1 MTKRIITLKT
11 DRKWTCNILP
21 CRELNYL
28 NFVSKSFFL
37 IGLKF
42 EAKME
47 DFEILSCN
55 RAPCHC
61 KCSSIR
67 KDLFSHV
74 GSTNFFNC
82 SLAVPQSVFGH
93 SRRDSLTNPI
103 LITALVQFRPE
114 SHRKFFNSNFIAL
127 TH

>member
-1 MTKRIITLKT
+1 MKI

-21 CRELNYL
+21 CRELNYP

-55 RAPCHC
+55 RAPCHS

-74 GSTNFFNC
+74 GSTNFFNR
-82 SLAVPQSVFGH
+82 SLAVQQSVLGH
-93 SRRDSLTNPI
+93 SRRNSLTNPI
-103 LITALVQFRPE
+103 LITAFVKFRPE
-114 SHRKFFNSNFIAL
+114 SHRKFSDSNFIAL